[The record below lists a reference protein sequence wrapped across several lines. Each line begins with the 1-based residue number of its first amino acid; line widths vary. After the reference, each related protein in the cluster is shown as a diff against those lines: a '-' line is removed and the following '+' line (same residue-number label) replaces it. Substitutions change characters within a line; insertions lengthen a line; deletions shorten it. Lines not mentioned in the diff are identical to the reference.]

1 MRRAARTDANQTAIV
16 KALRQIGCTV
26 QSLAAVGEGVPDLLV
41 GAYGQTLLME
51 IKDGSKPPSR
61 RQLTEDQLV
70 WHGAWTGG
78 PVAIVTDIDG
88 AIRAARAMA
97 APVEFAI

>member
-26 QSLAAVGEGVPDLLV
+26 QSLAAVGDGVPDLLV

-51 IKDGSKPPSR
+51 VKDGAKPPSAR
-61 RQLTEDQLV
+61 RLTEDQLV

-78 PVAIVTDIDG
+78 PVAIVTDIES
-88 AIRAARAMA
+88 AIRAARAMMEPA
-97 APVEFAI
+97 CAE